1 MQLVAKM
8 NNDLTWIETDLNKVQ
23 KEAVSETEGPVLI
36 LAGAG
41 SGKTRVLTYRIAY
54 LLANGL
60 AAPKE
65 ILAMTF
71 TNKAAAEMR
80 ERVAKLIPNM
90 MSGMWIGTFH
100 SLLARL
106 LRQEGERLGYS
117 SSFSIYDAD
126 DQITLIKTILAD
138 FQLKPQQIPPKAV
151 AYKISAAKNAML
163 TPEQL
168 THKQS
173 SYLDVQLPA
182 IFKAYQRRLFEMG
195 AMDFDDLLLKPIE
208 LFERFPFV
216 LEFYQDKFRY
226 ILVDEYQDTNRAQYV
241 VLRYL
246 AGKHRNICVV
256 GDDDQSIYR
265 WRGAEIKNILDFE
278 KDYPKCKKYHLEQNY
293 RSTRNILAAAHSVVK
308 NNCQRHPKKLW
319 TQKEHGNKVVVLEVD
334 TGLEEAKIVVDR
346 IGYEL
351 KHGGYNFSDFA
362 VLYRTNAQSR
372 LLEEALRAESIPY
385 IIVGGVKF
393 YERKEIKDILA
404 YLRVLCNPADAISL
418 RRIINFPTRG
428 IGSVTFGRIEAYA
441 RQHNL
446 SIVSSLQH
454 IDRIEKIQQNARKSI
469 KRFYKLM
476 SKYTDL
482 KDDLPPA
489 ELASS
494 LIEEL
499 GIIRIYK
506 EEGTVESLT
515 RIENIRELLVAIADF
530 SKNYDGRVSLEDY
543 LENVSLTTDIDNW
556 DDRSN
561 AVTLMT
567 LHSAKGLEF
576 SVVFIVGLEEGLF
589 PLSRSSSDPLELEEE
604 RRLFY
609 VGATR
614 AMNSLYLSWAR
625 SRKRYGGINR
635 SYTSR
640 FIKELDESFIDVANL
655 RSGSVSSRR
664 SFTPEL
670 YSQSMPDYEDESQE
684 QLELRVGMRVQH
696 QTFGKGTILQIDP
709 SYEHPKLLV
718 LFDQAGK
725 RRLVL
730 PYAKL
735 EIL

>member
-1 MQLVAKM
+1 LATKT
-8 NNDLTWIETDLNKVQ
+8 NSDPHWLKSDLNVVQ
-23 KEAVSETEGPVLI
+23 KKAVAETEGPVLI

-60 AAPKE
+60 AEPKE
-65 ILAMTF
+65 LLAMTF

-80 ERVAKLIPNM
+80 ERVAGLIPNR

-100 SLLARL
+100 SLFARL
-106 LRQEGERLGYS
+106 LRQEGERLGFTK
-117 SSFSIYDAD
+117 SFSIYDQD
-126 DQITLIKTILAD
+126 DQVTLIKTILKD
-138 FQLKPQQIPPKAV
+138 FKLKQQDIPPRAV
-151 AYKISAAKNAML
+151 AHKISAAKNAML
-163 TPEQL
+163 TFEQL
-168 THKQS
+168 EQKQNN
-173 SYLDVQLPA
+173 YLDVHLPA
-182 IFKAYQRRLFEMG
+182 IFREYQRRLREMD

-208 LFERFPFV
+208 LFERFPLV
-216 LEFYQDKFRY
+216 LDYYSDKFRY

-241 VLRYL
+241 VLKYL
-246 AGKHRNICVV
+246 ASKHRNICVV

-278 KDYPKCKKYHLEQNY
+278 KDYPECKKFHLEQNY
-293 RSTRNILAAAHSVVK
+293 RSTQNILAAAHSVVK
-308 NNCQRHPKKLW
+308 NNHQRHPKKLW
-319 TQKEHGNKVVVLEVD
+319 TEKEKGNKVILIQVD
-334 TGLEEAKIVVDR
+334 TELEESKMVVDR

-351 KHGGYNFSDFA
+351 KNGGYNFSNFA

-372 LLEEALRAESIPY
+372 VPEEALRAESIPY

-393 YERKEIKDILA
+393 YERKEIKDVLA
-404 YLRVLCNPADAISL
+404 YLRVLCNPSDAISL

-428 IGSVTFGRIEAYA
+428 IGGVTFGKIEAYA
-441 RQHNL
+441 KKNTL
-446 SIVSSLQH
+446 SLLDALKN
-454 IDRIEKIQQNARKSI
+454 IDNIDTIQQNARQSI
-469 KRFYKLM
+469 KRFYKMLN
-476 SKYTDL
+476 KYSQL
-482 KDDLPPA
+482 KDDLLPA

-506 EEGTVESLT
+506 EEGTIESLT
-515 RIENIRELLVAIADF
+515 RIDNIRELLVAIAEF
-530 SKNYDGRVSLEDY
+530 SKQQDKPLTLEGF

-556 DDRSN
+556 DDQGN

-589 PLSRSSSDPLELEEE
+589 PLSRSSADPMELEEE

-614 AMNSLYLSWAR
+614 AMNCLYLSWAR
-625 SRKRYGGINR
+625 SRRRYGGNNR

-640 FIKELDESFIDVANL
+640 FIKELDASFIDVIHVG
-655 RSGSVSSRR
+655 RKSIPQRR
-664 SFTPEL
+664 TYLPEPEDHT
-670 YSQSMPDYEDESQE
+670 MPDYENESQE
-684 QLELRVGMRVQH
+684 QTELRIGMRVEH

-709 SYEHPKLLV
+709 SSHHPKLVV
-718 LFDQAGK
+718 LFDDAGK